1 MRLQDCLEALTAAER
16 AALRARR
23 GIVLD
28 PNKRIDEVEQTA
40 RALLAETDLRKSKF
54 PAEVRSLMQRLVASQ
69 GVLADGVSDPGAQ
82 LLMDLGIAYRLRESA
97 SGSAAQSGKRF
108 ALGVLVMPSAFLLQV
123 PLAEGDDPRSLRALL
138 GRAEHEIIPW
148 MLQTVVGKP
157 LPITGPLAL
166 QEVWEVLT
174 KSGELEARIRALP
187 SQEAR
192 LLDAIE
198 RAGSEVTTDELL
210 ALDQTPGL
218 YRTASGIAV
227 PKRGA
232 PYMLQRR
239 ALLFPVGV
247 DRFVLPTEVSRI
259 VGASRAQE
267 RAERRAHLL
276 ATLSSNDHAP
286 SRARFARD
294 PSAVAAAALG
304 MLRAWDAA
312 LRDDVAVSR
321 ATIRRIA
328 ERLGEREE
336 SVSLLLALSRSCGL
350 ARLTVPLATVPQ
362 SMTRIQVYELA
373 TLLGHAYRRGGSW
386 DESRQVPETLR
397 AGGDSASGVGS
408 LLRSM
413 LFDALDEKVRDQWV
427 PVDLLIRLV
436 LEDPRTQGARRI
448 HERARR
454 ERAGQFRDS
463 LEDALRVMLVES
475 LPALGLA
482 DVSEDGAVVR
492 YRYRERSGVPLNAEP
507 TLSRSTL
514 EVPSNSP
521 LYALLALADFAEPEY
536 VRSDHGAVLF
546 NVGVNAIT
554 RARARGLT
562 ESQIVE
568 RLEAIGLSAPFP
580 GALGALAASLGVT
593 HAVDMIALS
602 AAIRVDDDELRA
614 SLLADASLRR
624 MIVELDAGPWLL
636 VKPDVDL
643 SRLQAR
649 LQRTGVRPNLIVS
662 SKSSSEPPPPSLEP
676 IRPAAAGSTRKGN

>member
-1 MRLQDCLEALTAAER
+1 MRLQDCLEALTASER
-16 AALRARR
+16 AALRTRR

-40 RALLAETDLRKSKF
+40 RALVAETDLRKSKF
-54 PAEVRSLMQRLVASQ
+54 PAEVRSLLHRLAASQ
-69 GVLADGVSDPGAQ
+69 GLLADGVSDPGAQ
-82 LLMDLGIAYRLRESA
+82 LLIDLGIAYRLREGGQ
-97 SGSAAQSGKRF
+97 GSAARSGRRL
-108 ALGVLVMPSAFLLQV
+108 ALGVLVMPSAFLVQV
-123 PLAEGDDPRSLRALL
+123 PLAEGDDPRSLRSLL
-138 GRAEHEIIPW
+138 GRAEHEIIGL

-157 LPITGPLAL
+157 LPVVGPLAL
-166 QEVWEVLT
+166 QEVWEVLAKT
-174 KSGELEARIRALP
+174 GELEARIQALP

-218 YRTASGIAV
+218 YRTASGIAI

-259 VGASRAQE
+259 VGASRAKE

-276 ATLSSNDHAP
+276 ATLSSDDHAP
-286 SRARFARD
+286 SRARFSRD
-294 PSAVAAAALG
+294 PSPVVAAALG
-304 MLRAWDAA
+304 MLRAWDIA
-312 LRDDVAVSR
+312 LRDDVAVPR

-336 SVSLLLALSRSCGL
+336 SISLLLALSRSCGL
-350 ARLTVPLATVPQ
+350 SRLTAPSAMVPQ
-362 SMTRIQVYELA
+362 SMTRIQVCEIA
-373 TLLGHAYRRGGSW
+373 TLIRNAYRRGGSW
-386 DESRQVPETLR
+386 DESRHVPEVLR
-397 AGGDSASGVGS
+397 AAGDTTSSVGS

-413 LFDALDEKVRDQWV
+413 LFDALDDSVRDKWV

-436 LEDPRTQGARRI
+436 MEDPRTLGARRI

-463 LEDALRVMLVES
+463 LEDSLRVMLVES

-482 DVSEDGAVVR
+482 DVSEDGNAIR
-492 YRYRERSGVPLNAEP
+492 YRPRERSAVALDAEA

-514 EVPSNSP
+514 EVPSNTSA
-521 LYALLALADFAEPEY
+521 YALLALSDCAEPEH
-536 VRSDHGAVLF
+536 VRSDNGAVLF

-554 RARARGLT
+554 RARARGLS
-562 ESQIVE
+562 EKQIVE
-568 RLEAIGLSAPFP
+568 RLEALGLSAPFP
-580 GALGALAASLGVT
+580 GALGELATSLGVT
-593 HAVDMIALS
+593 HEVDTIALS

-624 MIVELDAGPWLL
+624 MIVEVDAGPWLL
-636 VKPDVDL
+636 VKPDVDAA
-643 SRLQAR
+643 RLHAR
-649 LQRTGVRPNLIVS
+649 LQRAGVRLNVVVP
-662 SKSSSEPPPPSLEP
+662 SKSNSEPPPPMLDSV
-676 IRPAAAGSTRKGN
+676 RPAAAGGTRKGS